1 MMAALMGQDPNA
13 MGMGGNG
20 MNPMGQG
27 MAVQSGTGM
36 MAGGPTMQQAMPGM
50 GLQQPGMGGNP
61 AAAAQQAGQP
71 GTGLSQQQK
80 MMMAQSLMNM
90 GQQGKQSAPQVLPM
104 NVGRNT

>member
-1 MMAALMGQDPNA
+1 MMTALMGQNPNA

-20 MNPMGQG
+20 LNPTGQG
-27 MAVQSGTGM
+27 MSVQPGTGM
-36 MAGGPTMQQAMPGM
+36 MAGGPNMQNPYS

-61 AAAAQQAGQP
+61 AISAQAAGQP
-71 GTGLSQQQK
+71 GTGLSQAQK

-90 GQQGKQSAPQVLPM
+90 GQQAASRQPPQMLPM